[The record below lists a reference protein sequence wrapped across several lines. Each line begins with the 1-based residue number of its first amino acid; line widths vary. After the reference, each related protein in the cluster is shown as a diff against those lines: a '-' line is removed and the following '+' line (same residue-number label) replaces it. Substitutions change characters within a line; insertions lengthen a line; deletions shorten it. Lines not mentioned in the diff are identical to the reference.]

1 MNPAQPPEGILDPQQ
16 PYWPAD
22 RVGEVTWLR
31 LKGKLTGRPV
41 PGLSE
46 NFTSYV
52 KLGDAD
58 ADRLIA
64 NIKKYG
70 QYPQVNQNDK
80 YGGAYNNEAYQKWLV
95 EEFLEKPFRE
105 EVNEKIDAKT
115 EQVLNRVFPEAQE
128 EIKEAETK
136 SEVAAVIE
144 DKVEVLEAIKED
156 MNPPRSEYQRPAD
169 PWEGSETVPKTEKKK
184 KKPSRRKLKRP
195 KNTVKKKK
203 KPKAPSAGG
212 NEPPTPPSR
221 RKRLGRM
228 LGGGLK
234 KTGSYIGK
242 TLFSGGSAGGG
253 GSSAEG
259 EGPSLLS
266 LGSWLGKKVNKAFQD
281 AKEQKERALEA
292 QSNGAD
298 IPQEVLEPGYFIKKS
313 IGYQFGGQAF
323 DKTFGAFIESMPS
336 KQSKSKAGFG
346 DQFDYGDSDPKKKK
360 KANEIRDLAT
370 GFKKVSAALG
380 VINSQITKQ
389 TQTLEQLVNASE
401 RNSDLLEG
409 ILTSI
414 SKMVGVEIDSG
425 SDEAMAQQAAP
436 GDVNIPS
443 IDFSGLL
450 GKSEGGLD
458 WFDLLMAADDTRDI
472 AKKIKGGGQRS
483 TTRRSGPKI
492 TGDVPKRNRFK
503 MSSFG
508 RRMKFSEGAASVGAT
523 VPALIG
529 EAGPEMLI
537 RGAAPKKLAEGGV
550 IQGTGSNILAT
561 GLGAAGDLMKKV
573 QPFANVMEMPFKVI
587 GAQISG
593 ALASL
598 VSAAGPFSGVIAKMF
613 SPLLGGLAT
622 LFGLNQ
628 GAFAAEINSAA
639 MTEEQG
645 AKELTKFFANFF
657 RWLGINLG
665 DGNQNT
671 AADPPPGGY
680 VPIDWKQDPA
690 FGEAVNKVAQYFN
703 INAGDLMGL
712 MASESGL
719 NPASDNGSRTGLIQ
733 MGDSQA
739 RAAGT
744 TRDALRK
751 MSRAEQMP
759 FVQKYLE
766 NAKLPKGASAG
777 QLYTAVFLPAFV
789 GAPDDS
795 VVATQSGTGIVS
807 GYGNFSAS
815 EVKGWY
821 AENAGLDK
829 DPADGKITIKELG
842 ERIRLKKKEFGISAA
857 RGTAQTISSD
867 FSSQIRG
874 LFEISGPPTGYIV
887 PPKYTAGQSVIGHG
901 TELLAQVGNKMLI
914 APIQNKAFDVYKDP
928 AKAFNRYE
936 EIARQGGIQVAGFV
950 DLMDRIIFGAPKK
963 GPSNLRYQT
972 GPRDA
977 IEAIGGKYYAP
988 YGPDSSFKPVRE
1000 ASLPQGNVM
1009 PLPIPKDTVSGT
1021 SVAMVQ
1027 TITPVIQQVP
1037 VYIKGDTQYINV
1049 PANPLV
1055 AAREKARLSHYT
1067 SIT

>member
-1 MNPAQPPEGILDPQQ
+1 MNLPQPPEGILDPQK
-16 PYWPAD
+16 PWHLPMPKSP
-22 RVGEVTWLR
+22 GLWGT
-31 LKGKLTGRPV
+31 LKARLTGRRNEY
-41 PGLSE
+41 GDYS
-46 NFTSYV
+46 SYV
-52 KLGDAD
+52 NITEAD

-64 NIKKYG
+64 NMKKDPRG
-70 QYPQVNQNDK
+70 YPQLDQSS
-80 YGGAYNNEAYQKWLV
+80 GTPSQWMERQRIYQEWLV
-95 EEFLEKPFRE
+95 EEYLEKPFRE

-115 EQVLNRVFPEAQE
+115 SGVLDRVFPEAQE
-128 EIKEAETK
+128 EIQEAETK
-136 SEVAAVIE
+136 AEVAEILE
-144 DKVEVLEAIKED
+144 DKIEILEDIQEKIT
-156 MNPPRSEYQRPAD
+156 PPPTENKIPD
-169 PWEGSETVPKTEKKK
+169 PWEGSETVPKPK
-184 KKPSRRKLKRP
+184 KKPTRRKLKRP

-203 KPKAPSAGG
+203 KPK
-212 NEPPTPPSR
+212 TPSR
-221 RKRLGRM
+221 RKKRPEATPLTRKQRFGRM
-228 LGGGLK
+228 IGGGLK

-242 TLFSGGSAGGG
+242 TLFSGGSGGGG

-259 EGPSLLS
+259 EGPSLLA

-425 SDEAMAQQAAP
+425 SDEAMAQQVAP

-443 IDFSGLL
+443 FDVSGLL
-450 GKSEGGLD
+450 GKGEGGLD
-458 WFDLLMAADDTRDI
+458 WFDLLFAADDVRDI
-472 AKKIKGGGQRS
+472 KDKMKGGGQRT
-483 TTRRSGPKI
+483 TTRRGGPKI
-492 TGDVPKRNRFK
+492 TGDVPKRNRFSLPSFGK
-503 MSSFG
+503 FG
-508 RRMKFSEGAASVGAT
+508 RRMKFSEGAASVSTT

-550 IQGTGSNILAT
+550 MQGTGSNILAT

-593 ALASL
+593 ALASI
-598 VSAAGPFSGVIAKMF
+598 VAAAGPFSGVIAKMF

-628 GAFAAEINSAA
+628 GAFAAELDSAA

-645 AKELTKFFANFF
+645 AKELSRFFANFF
-657 RWLGINLG
+657 KMFGIDLGAGEEKDNDIDPG
-665 DGNQNT
+665 DFTGNAT
-671 AADPPPGGY
+671 EKGA
-680 VPIDWKQDPA
+680 
-690 FGEAVNKVAQYFN
+690 KVAKMLMK
-703 INAGDLMGL
+703 DLGYTDFQAAAIVGNLSQENTNLVPDLLQGGKKGL
-712 MASESGL
+712 LPEA
-719 NPASDNGSRTGLIQ
+719 
-733 MGDSQA
+733 
-739 RAAGT
+739 
-744 TRDALRK
+744 
-751 MSRAEQMP
+751 MP
-759 FVQKYLE
+759 GK
-766 NAKLPKGASAG
+766 
-777 QLYTAVFLPAFV
+777 
-789 GAPDDS
+789 
-795 VVATQSGTGIVS
+795 S
-807 GYGNFSAS
+807 GYGWAQWTDPGRQQQLYDLAKSKGVDPEKQPLTDAINYEMLKTEFPTYDSGGRFKSSKTIEEAS
-815 EVKGWY
+815 NWVLSQYER
-821 AENAGLDK
+821 
-829 DPADGKITIKELG
+829 PADQGPREQA
-842 ERIRLKKKEFGISAA
+842 ERIADSKAVLAKISAA
-857 RGTAQTISSD
+857 KGTVSPLRNSFYNQV
-867 FSSQIRG
+867 QG
-874 LFEISGPPTGYIV
+874 VFEMTGPDTGYKV
-887 PPKYTAGQSVIGHG
+887 PEELTGGQPVIGHG
-901 TELLAQVGNKMLI
+901 LEWLVKLSNKFIIL
-914 APIQNKAFDVYKDP
+914 PGVNKEYNVYKDP
-928 AKAFNRYE
+928 AKAFTRYE
-936 EIARQGGIQVAGFV
+936 QIGNQGGVEVAGLV
-950 DLMDRIIFGAPKK
+950 DFIDKMIFSSPKTGK
-963 GPSNLRYQT
+963 PVRYQS

-988 YGPDSSFKPVRE
+988 YGPDSSFKPVRGAMLNDDMPE
-1000 ASLPQGNVM
+1000 GNVM